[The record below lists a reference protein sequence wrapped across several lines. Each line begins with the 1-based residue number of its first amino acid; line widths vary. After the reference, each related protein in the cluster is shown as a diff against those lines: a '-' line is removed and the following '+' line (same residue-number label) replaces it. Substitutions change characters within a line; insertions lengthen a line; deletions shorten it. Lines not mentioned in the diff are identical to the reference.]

1 MEGAVINYT
10 GKDLARSFRDVRANT
25 ITIAEDIPEEK
36 YTFQTTPEVRSI
48 GRVLVHIALAPRF
61 QLTTHTNRVVDLAT
75 INFGDVMARAA
86 ADEAQPRSKAE
97 IVELLRT
104 EGEVYASFLEGV
116 SNDLLAERVAM
127 PPGAH
132 PASKSRFEMLMSP
145 KEHEMHH
152 RGQLMLVQRMIGLVP
167 HLTRRQQERLAQPRR

>member
-1 MEGAVINYT
+1 MNTYT
-10 GKDLARSFRDVRANT
+10 GKDLARSFRAVRANT

-36 YTFQTTPEVRSI
+36 YTFQATPEVRSI
-48 GRVLVHIALAPRF
+48 GRLLVHIALTPRF
-61 QLTTHTNRVVDLAT
+61 QLAAHTNRVVDLST

-97 IVELLRT
+97 IVELLRS
-104 EGEVYASFLEGV
+104 EGEAYASFLEGV

-132 PASKSRFEMLMSP
+132 PASKSRFEMVMSP

-167 HLTRRQQERLAQPRR
+167 HLTRRQQERLALPRR

>member
-1 MEGAVINYT
+1 MEGPVITYT
-10 GKDLARSFRDVRANT
+10 GKDLARSFREVRANT

-36 YTFQTTPEVRSI
+36 YTFQATPEVRSI
-48 GRVLVHIALAPRF
+48 GRLFVHIALTPRF

-75 INFGDVMARAA
+75 INSGEVLARAA

-104 EGEVYASFLEGV
+104 EGEAYASFLEGV

-132 PASKSRFEMLMSP
+132 PATKLRFEMLMSP

-167 HLTRRQQERLAQPRR
+167 HLTRRQQERLALPRR